1 MFQFF
6 LVKSPVSDGA
16 GDSALV
22 LVFQLV
28 MFYGLPVC
36 HRLPG
41 VSCPSRHVT
50 DYPLFHGLPDVSQ
63 SAQSVRSVTL
73 MSEWQTGK
81 TAASLLLQRLGR
93 VGAGSAEGLPEDGGE
108 SNNKCR

>member
-1 MFQFF
+1 
-6 LVKSPVSDGA
+6 
-16 GDSALV
+16 
-22 LVFQLV
+22 

-41 VSCPSRHVT
+41 VSCPSRRVT

-63 SAQSVRSVTL
+63 SARSVTL

-93 VGAGSAEGLPEDGGE
+93 VGAGSAEGLPQDGKQGGGE
-108 SNNKCR
+108 YDDCCC